1 MFGGCPV
8 FGGYPVFGGCLVF
21 GGCPVF
27 EGCPV
32 FGGCPLFGGC
42 PDSEISHG
50 RRMSQGFGG
59 CLKDF
64 KYKTNIFVLKI
75 NFHT

>member
-1 MFGGCPV
+1 MLE
-8 FGGYPVFGGCLVF
+8 GCLVF
-21 GGCPVF
+21 ERRPAF

-32 FGGCPLFGGC
+32 FGGCPLSGGC

-50 RRMSQGFGG
+50 RSMSQGFGG
-59 CLKDF
+59 CPKDLKC
-64 KYKTNIFVLKI
+64 KTNIFVLKI